1 MKEIEK
7 IVMKTIINIKNDL
20 HEELNKAIKN
30 KLQIN
35 LQIKITLRID
45 MSLVTNGKI
54 DQEMMIIIIINEKKH
69 KTIDVM
75 TNLLLKI
82 KKDMIIKNILEMR
95 NMDMTK
101 VEVDQMNEDDQV
113 VIETYLNQV
122 NFLHV
127 LQRSLKN

>member
-7 IVMKTIINIKNDL
+7 IVMKTNINIKNDL

-35 LQIKITLRID
+35 LLIKITLMID

-69 KTIDVM
+69 TTIDVM

-95 NMDMTK
+95 NIDMTK

-127 LQRSLKN
+127 HQRSLKN